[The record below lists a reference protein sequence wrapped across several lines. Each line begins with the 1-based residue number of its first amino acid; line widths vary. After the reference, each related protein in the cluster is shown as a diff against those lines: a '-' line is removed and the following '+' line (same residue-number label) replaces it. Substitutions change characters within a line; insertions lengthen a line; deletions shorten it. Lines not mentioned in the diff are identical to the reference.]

1 MPSPNVATSLEP
13 RSRGRAKARYF
24 KNFRNICK
32 YFRYLF
38 TAETSPLHTLVLLP
52 MHDGS
57 AYWAAIGQLFLRG
70 WWVFKKTYA
79 RRRKQQAN
87 KVTPEERCELKLTF
101 SIGPTDWGW
110 ALRWLSL
117 TRRTVAKPSGRLL
130 MRLTLENKRT
140 LGKKQIRGKSA
151 VCAQLRRVTK
161 RRGIKREISS
171 TTFAFRRR
179 AAE

>member
-1 MPSPNVATSLEP
+1 LQIFSLLVY
-13 RSRGRAKARYF
+13 SRDKSLAYTRIIANARWISVLRCYWDDG
-24 KNFRNICK
+24 
-32 YFRYLF
+32 YL
-38 TAETSPLHTLVLLP
+38 
-52 MHDGS
+52 
-57 AYWAAIGQLFLRG
+57 
-70 WWVFKKTYA
+70 KKTYA
-79 RRRKQQAN
+79 RRRKQQAY

-110 ALRWLSL
+110 ALRWLTL